1 MEDDALLRCLREHRA
16 LFTGGCRAKVM
27 SIERMAHNEMDF
39 NAEVS
44 EACAVELRTQC
55 RGVDSRQQLSCLE
68 RMGEVRAAKLA
79 PTCSRVLQGFKERAA
94 QSVELMGK
102 VSSVCREDYE
112 LLCASASALQHP
124 GASIQCL
131 KDSRG
136 QLRSKDCKA
145 AVLGLMAGASRDSRL
160 DAPCCRAPARTLVG
174 ASARN
179 PSLGSTRCCR
189 ASAAATS
196 SSARAQA
203 CGRAVSRKC
212 LGRV

>member
-79 PTCSRVLQGFKERAA
+79 PTCSRVLQGFKEP
-94 QSVELMGK
+94 VNKKDGK
-102 VSSVCREDYE
+102 ATDVH
-112 LLCASASALQHP
+112 AT
-124 GASIQCL
+124 
-131 KDSRG
+131 
-136 QLRSKDCKA
+136 
-145 AVLGLMAGASRDSRL
+145 AGAT
-160 DAPCCRAPARTLVG
+160 ATTKVPKTLQFFNIFKVG
-174 ASARN
+174 RHGIMS
-179 PSLGSTRCCR
+179 
-189 ASAAATS
+189 
-196 SSARAQA
+196 
-203 CGRAVSRKC
+203 
-212 LGRV
+212 